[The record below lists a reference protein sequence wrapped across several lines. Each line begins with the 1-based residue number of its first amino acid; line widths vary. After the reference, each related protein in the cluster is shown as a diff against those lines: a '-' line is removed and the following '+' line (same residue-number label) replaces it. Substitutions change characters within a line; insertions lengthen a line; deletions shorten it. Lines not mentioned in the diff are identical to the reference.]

1 MENKQIVTNEIKL
14 FNMVI
19 ERHKKQFKHHCVMK
33 NMRHL
38 YRLLFKFHNRNRTKM
53 LYMCENI
60 YVLCGQDL
68 ANGFFIQFNMLVMGI
83 VSRLFVFIKKQLI
96 KKII

>member
-1 MENKQIVTNEIKL
+1 MNNKQVVANEIKL
-14 FNMVI
+14 FDMVI
-19 ERHKKQFKHHCVMK
+19 EKHKKQFKHHCVMK
-33 NMRHL
+33 NMCHL
-38 YRLLFKFHNRNRTKM
+38 RRLLFKFDSCNRNKM
-53 LYMCENI
+53 LYICENI

-68 ANGFFIQFNMLVMGI
+68 VNGFFVHFNMLVMGI

>member
-33 NMRHL
+33 N
-38 YRLLFKFHNRNRTKM
+38 
-53 LYMCENI
+53 MCENI